1 MKLTQEQLAKLIAKV
16 FSNLTAKFAEAGKN
30 VNDITTDDILAELS
44 TVMEEMNA
52 AGEGEGEGAPA
63 GDGEGKGEG
72 EGAPAGEG
80 EGEGDGEGKGF
91 DGDELIGK
99 IMEALSGMVSAGE
112 DGKAGCGTRRGAGK
126 SNAPAGEGKGAA
138 GPSQTGAGT
147 AKAAPQRKYASLFL
161 STGASRDGGNGNSFK
176 SRLAS
181 MSAPERRK
189 ATYGMFGRAVKCIHA
204 SGGDVERAAFTA
216 ERKFGDVEMAREFKA
231 LSATSPADGG
241 YLVPEVY
248 ANEIIE
254 LLYPS
259 TVIYSLGARRLGMA
273 NGNLNIP
280 KIKTGARALFTG
292 ENRAI
297 PKSAPKFGNLKLS
310 AKKLTALIPMSN
322 DLLRSTNFDNDV
334 IVGQD
339 VTRQMALGV
348 DWGALNGT
356 GGEFQPL
363 GITKNKGVQNIDV
376 TALDELYAS
385 TAGVLTA
392 AFPNYLIAAVLKN
405 NVYADGLGFVFN
417 TSVEQFFK
425 SLRDNVGG
433 FIFAQEMNEN
443 GTLAGYPYRTTNLLE
458 TTGGKTNI
466 IFGNWNDLVIGEQG
480 ALEIETSREG
490 AWTDDAG
497 NLVSAFENDQ
507 TLIRAINNVDT
518 GLRHDESFAVA
529 TKVAVPV

>member
-30 VNDITTDDILAELS
+30 VNDITADDILAELS
-44 TVMEEMNA
+44 AVLEEMNA
-52 AGEGEGEGAPA
+52 GEGEGAPA

-80 EGEGDGEGKGF
+80 EGEGDAEGKGL

-99 IMEALSGMVSAGE
+99 IMEALSGVLATGDE
-112 DGKAGCGTRRGAGK
+112 GKAGCGTRRGDGK
-126 SNAPAGEGKGAA
+126 SGGAAAGEGKSAT
-138 GPSQTGAGT
+138 GPSASGAP
-147 AKAAPQRKYASLFL
+147 KAAPQRKYASLFL
-161 STGASRDGGNGNSFK
+161 STGASRDGNGGSGFK
-176 SRLAS
+176 ARIAS

-189 ATYGMFGRAVKCIHA
+189 AAYGMFGRAVKCIHA
-204 SGGDVERAAFTA
+204 SGGDIDRAAFTA
-216 ERKFGDVEMAREFKA
+216 ERKFGDAEMAREFKA
-231 LSATSPADGG
+231 LSVTSPTDGG

-254 LLYPS
+254 LLYPA

-280 KIKTGARALFTG
+280 KIKTGSRAMFTG

-339 VTRQMALGV
+339 VTKQMALGV

-385 TAGVLTA
+385 SAGVLTA
-392 AFPNYLIAAVLKN
+392 AFPNYLIASVLKN

-458 TTGGKTNI
+458 TASGKTSI

-480 ALEIETSREG
+480 ALEIETSRGG

-497 NLVSAFENDQ
+497 HLVSAFENDQ

>member
-1 MKLTQEQLAKLIAKV
+1 MKLTQEQLAELIAKV
-16 FSNLTAKFAEAGKN
+16 FANLDEKRKAVSEGGESSPIGFG
-30 VNDITTDDILAELS
+30 TDEILSEISAILEG
-44 TVMEEMNA
+44 MESSEPPI
-52 AGEGEGEGAPA
+52 GE
-63 GDGEGKGEG
+63 
-72 EGAPAGEG
+72 PAGEG
-80 EGEGDGEGKGF
+80 EGDLKGEGEGGSPVSPEFIAKV
-91 DGDELIGK
+91 IA
-99 IMEALSGMVSAGE
+99 ALNGVKTAEGAGE
-112 DGKAGCGTRRGAGK
+112 N
-126 SNAPAGEGKGAA
+126 NAPAAA
-138 GPSQTGAGT
+138 PAAEQ
-147 AKAAPQRKYASLFL
+147 KAAPARASEQKAAPAAQRKYANLFL
-161 STGASRDGGNGNSFK
+161 STGASRDGGQASGFK
-176 SRLAS
+176 ARMAS
-181 MSAPERRK
+181 MSGPERRK
-189 ATYGMFGRAVKCIHA
+189 AAYGMFGRAVKCIHA

-216 ERKFGDVEMAREFKA
+216 ERKFGDAEMAREFKA
-231 LSATSPADGG
+231 LSATSPAEGG

-254 LLYPS
+254 LLYPA

-280 KIKTGARALFTG
+280 KIKTGSRALFTG
-292 ENRAI
+292 ENRSI
-297 PKSAPKFGNLKLS
+297 PKTAPRFGNLKLS

-339 VTRQMALGV
+339 VTKQMALGV

-363 GITKNKGVQNIDV
+363 GITKNKGVLNIDA
-376 TALDELYAS
+376 TGLDAEYAS
-385 TAGVLTA
+385 SAGVLTA
-392 AFPNYLIAAVLKN
+392 AFPNYLVASVLKN

-425 SLRDNVGG
+425 SLRDNVGS
-433 FIFAQEMNEN
+433 FIFAKEMNDN

-458 TTGGKTNI
+458 TIGGKSSI

-490 AWTDDAG
+490 SWTDDAG
-497 NLVSAFENDQ
+497 NLISAFENDQ

>member
-30 VNDITTDDILAELS
+30 VNDITTDDILAEL
-44 TVMEEMNA
+44 TAVLDEMNA
-52 AGEGEGEGAPA
+52 AGEGEGEGASA
-63 GDGEGKGEG
+63 GDDGSEG
-72 EGAPAGEG
+72 EGAAADEG
-80 EGEGDGEGKGF
+80 EGEGDGF

-99 IMEALSGMVSAGE
+99 IMAALSGLMSSG
-112 DGKAGCGTRRGAGK
+112 DGKSTTRASDGK
-126 SNAPAGEGKGAA
+126 SGTGASEGKSMTGSPAA
-138 GPSQTGAGT
+138 GA

-161 STGASRDGGNGNSFK
+161 STGAARDGGSTNGFK
-176 SRLAS
+176 ARLAT

-189 ATYGMFGRAVKCIHA
+189 SIYGMFGRSVKCINA
-204 SGGDVERAAFTA
+204 SGGDAEKAAYVA
-216 ERKFGDVEMAREFKA
+216 ERKFGDAEMAREFKA
-231 LSATSPADGG
+231 LSATSPTDGG

-248 ANEIIE
+248 ANEVIE

-280 KIKTGARALFTG
+280 KIKTGARAMYTG

-348 DWGALNGT
+348 DWGALNGS

-376 TALDELYAS
+376 TSLDEAYAS
-385 TAGVLTA
+385 SAGVLTA
-392 AFPNYLIAAVLKN
+392 AFPNFLIAAVLKN

-425 SLRDNVGG
+425 ALRDNVGG

-443 GTLAGYPYRTTNLLE
+443 GTLAGYPYKTTNLLE
-458 TTGGKTNI
+458 TVGGKTSI

-507 TLIRAINNVDT
+507 TLIRAINNVDA